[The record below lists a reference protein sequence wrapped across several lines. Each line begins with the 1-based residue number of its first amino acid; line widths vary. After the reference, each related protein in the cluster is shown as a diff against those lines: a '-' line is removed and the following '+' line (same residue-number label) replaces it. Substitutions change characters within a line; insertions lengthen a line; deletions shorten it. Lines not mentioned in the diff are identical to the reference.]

1 MHANDTDGES
11 SDLGRIVLKKSSA
24 SVPEL
29 EEVLS
34 CGHETTVLARGKTLA
49 LS

>member
-1 MHANDTDGES
+1 MKGGYECHKAM
-11 SDLGRIVLKKSSA
+11 LKKSSA
-24 SVPEL
+24 SVTER

-34 CGHETTVLARGKTLA
+34 WVHETTVLGGGKTLA